1 VVARLYLRT
10 GPFIF
15 EVATACE
22 EVVASVERLYDP
34 RCILTRRPD
43 FCDYHVE
50 IARPLL
56 RRWVRPQAVFTFD
69 GHAPFLPGPK
79 PHAAAIF
86 EWGMNWV
93 IATTAHQYLVIHAAV
108 VERNG
113 LAMLLPAPPGSGKS
127 TLCAGLSFRGWR
139 LLTDELA
146 LVRPDTG
153 DIMPLARPISLKNES
168 IEVMRRFAPQA
179 VMGPPTEGSSKGT
192 IVLLKPPASSIDA
205 IEQPA
210 RPRWIVFPRYEAG
223 AALTFTPRRK
233 AATFIQL
240 GESAMNYNI
249 LGETGFNAMADLIDR
264 CDIGDFVYSDLD
276 EAVAFFTKL
285 ADTAMEGQPAAAP
298 AAAGR

>member
-1 VVARLYLRT
+1 MVAPVYLRT
-10 GPFIF
+10 GPFLF

-22 EVVASVERLYDP
+22 EVVGSIELLYDP
-34 RCILTRRPD
+34 RCILPRRPD

-50 IARPLL
+50 VARPWL
-56 RRWVRPQAVFTFD
+56 RRWFRPQAVFTFD

-79 PHAAAIF
+79 RHAAAIL

-93 IATTAHQYLVIHAAV
+93 ISTTAHQYLVIHAAV

-153 DIMPLARPISLKNES
+153 DVVPLARPISLKNET
-168 IEVMRRFAPQA
+168 IELIRRFAPDA
-179 VMGPPTEGSSKGT
+179 VMGAPTEGSSKGT
-192 IVLLKPPASSIDA
+192 IVLVKPPASSIDA
-205 IEQPA
+205 IDRPA

-223 AALTFTPRRK
+223 AALTYTPRSK

-240 GESAMNYNI
+240 GDSAMNYNI
-249 LGETGFNAMADLIDR
+249 LGETGFDTMADLIDR
-264 CDIGDFVYSDLD
+264 CDIGDFAYSDLD

-285 ADTAMEGQPAAAP
+285 ADDAVRAP
-298 AAAGR
+298 AVPAPMAAGR